1 MAPAHSLGLPGPSV
15 RGPRTPDHPPPGW
28 RRQLQQRGSR
38 EDTSDSED
46 VAPAPA
52 AGLGELAGDEV
63 RESRAGSC
71 EEAQKRM
78 AILDDLDHEIAAK
91 CRKLTELQN
100 ELGRLQN
107 KLDETQKRDKETQTD
122 EDVDKQPSHESCSS
136 RPKPSRPPRGGQAAP
151 TPKMLQATA
160 KAGASASSAVPPV
173 QPVVIGA
180 RARSGKD
187 SK

>member
-1 MAPAHSLGLPGPSV
+1 M
-15 RGPRTPDHPPPGW
+15 
-28 RRQLQQRGSR
+28 
-38 EDTSDSED
+38 E
-46 VAPAPA
+46 APAPA

-63 RESRAGSC
+63 RESRVGTC

-107 KLDETQKRDKETQTD
+107 KLDETQKKDKETQTD
-122 EDVDKQPSHESCSS
+122 EDVDKKPSHESCLS